1 MKKENLI
8 LTVSALAF
16 VTLTPSMGF
25 TSVESTLMAIQNKL
39 VGTIMPLA
47 AIIGLVIAGI
57 SLATGNPSAKSHMWY
72 AIIGAVV
79 GFGAQSIVAFI
90 RGMVG

>member
-1 MKKENLI
+1 MNNKH
-8 LTVSALAF
+8 SAAKIST
-16 VTLTPSMGF
+16 VTLALFTPYVAF
-25 TSVESTLMAIQNKL
+25 ASVESTLTAIQNKL

-47 AIIGLVIAGI
+47 AIIGLLIAGI
-57 SLATGNPSAKSHMWY
+57 SMATGNPNAKSHMWY
-72 AIIGAVV
+72 AILGAIV

>member
-1 MKKENLI
+1 MKKNNSFTKNSTIALVLI
-8 LTVSALAF
+8 TPYVAF
-16 VTLTPSMGF
+16 A
-25 TSVESTLMAIQNKL
+25 SVESTLTAIQNKL

-47 AIIGLVIAGI
+47 AIIGLLIAGI
-57 SLATGNPSAKSHMWY
+57 SMATGNPNAKSHMWY
-72 AIIGAVV
+72 AIIGAIV

>member
-8 LTVSALAF
+8 VTASTIALVMLAPA
-16 VTLTPSMGF
+16 VGF
-25 TSVESTLMAIQNKL
+25 ASVESTLMAIQNKL

-57 SLATGNPSAKSHMWY
+57 SLATGNPNAKNHMWF